1 MIFSGG
7 NSSFGDERSILQVRR
22 PAATG
27 AHAAMSLHR
36 VPQVLRSDAKEGAG
50 HYLNASAST
59 FAHGIRD
66 GRSRWVNHGD
76 EPNEAEIIERE
87 IHIVGVSF
95 KLVFKFQDARMEA
108 EIPCQDCGNRLPG

>member
-1 MIFSGG
+1 M
-7 NSSFGDERSILQVRR
+7 
-22 PAATG
+22 A
-27 AHAAMSLHR
+27 LHR
-36 VPQVLRSDAKEGAG
+36 VPQVLRSDAKEEAG

-87 IHIVGVSF
+87 IHIVSV
-95 KLVFKFQDARMEA
+95 KLEA
-108 EIPCQDCGNRLPG
+108 FGELLVRQEKVAETCRRAGSL